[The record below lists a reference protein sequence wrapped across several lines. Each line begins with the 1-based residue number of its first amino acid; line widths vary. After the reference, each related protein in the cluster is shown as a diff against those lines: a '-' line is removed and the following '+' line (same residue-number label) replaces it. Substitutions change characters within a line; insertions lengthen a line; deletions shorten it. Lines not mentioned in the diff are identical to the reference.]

1 MKILISLL
9 LICFTLFAS
18 ELEKSYE
25 KLNYGI
31 DAISKNLT
39 PEQKVAIYY
48 LVLSTHDK
56 ITSALSTDEEKA
68 NSLDAIR
75 EKTLAALATLDK
87 SEISPQSIGQIKELY
102 LKMNEEAKNLIAQNK
117 KTKKQKV
124 VYKDKIIY
132 KNKIINKTKT
142 IKQTSY
148 LLSIFSA
155 LFALMIGLGIG
166 YILFQKKRS
175 NKNTAEVFNELNHDN
190 EQLQSQLNSL
200 KNEYETQLDEI
211 KEQYNSL
218 QNKHNTLISQKQNL
232 EEKLQDLEFTCKQ
245 NITDFQEKIQSI
257 HKEKNKLEE
266 DCADYKSNISTH
278 EEDNFEFDEKL
289 SSLQAQSQD
298 ISSVLDTIADIA
310 EQTNLLALNAAIEAA
325 RAGEH
330 GRGFAVV
337 ADEVRKLAER
347 TQKTLSEA
355 KVEISAVVDA
365 IVNLKT

>member
-1 MKILISLL
+1 MKIIISFL

-25 KLNYGI
+25 KLNTEI
-31 DAISKNLT
+31 DGISKKLT

-48 LVLSTHDK
+48 LVLATHDK
-56 ITSALSTDEEKA
+56 ITSVLSTDEEKA

-75 EKTLAALATLDK
+75 EKTLAVLATLDK
-87 SEISPQSIGQIKELY
+87 SKISPQSIGQIKELY
-102 LKMNEEAKNLIAQNK
+102 LKMNEEAKK
-117 KTKKQKV
+117 EKV
-124 VYKDKIIY
+124 VYKDKT
-132 KNKIINKTKT
+132 KII
-142 IKQTSY
+142 KQNSY

-155 LFALMIGLGIG
+155 LVALIAGLGIG
-166 YILFQKKRS
+166 YILFHKKRS
-175 NKNTAEVFNELNHDN
+175 NENTAEVFNELNHDN

-200 KNEYETQLDEI
+200 KNEYETQLNEI
-211 KEQYNSL
+211 TQQHSSL
-218 QNKHNTLISQKQNL
+218 QNKHNTLISQKQIL

-245 NITDFQEKIQSI
+245 NITDLQEKVQSI
-257 HKEKNKLEE
+257 HKEKSKLEE
-266 DCADYKSNISTH
+266 EYTKYTSNISTH
-278 EEDNFEFDEKL
+278 EEDSFEFDTKL
-289 SSLQAQSQD
+289 SNLQAQSQG

-365 IVNLKT
+365 IANLKI